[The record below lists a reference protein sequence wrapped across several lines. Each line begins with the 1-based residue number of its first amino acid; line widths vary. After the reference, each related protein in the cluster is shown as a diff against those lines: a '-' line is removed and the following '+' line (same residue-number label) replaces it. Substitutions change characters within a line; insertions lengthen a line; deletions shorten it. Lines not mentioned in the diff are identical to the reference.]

1 MKILIPTAKEM
12 NTDHPCIEALPLRE
26 ESQAVL
32 ESLANYSASELE
44 TFIRYLSKAEEEYGH
59 IQAFKRSQG

>member
-12 NTDHPCIEALPLRE
+12 NTSLPLIEALPLSE

-32 ESLANYSASELE
+32 DSLAHYSASELE
-44 TFIRYLSKAEEEYGH
+44 TFAGFEQCQCDGSG
-59 IQAFKRSQG
+59 SQHGGFF